1 MTKQETDQ
9 ESEGTMSRRAFL
21 RWSAVLGGALVGAG
35 AIPAAEGARKLAG
48 YKAPVWNPELK
59 IYTDDKIGLTFD
71 EVAQLAQRF
80 DKLYDAIPKQE
91 VEWSDHVLQGLAL
104 ELIPQY
110 EYEGFTPRAEWPG
123 EIQFVIYPRGQEANH
138 VLGQS
143 DCETFAVIN
152 GRLALPLSMF
162 SDDEGPHTLAHE
174 LAHVAQTGA
183 VCQYGPKD
191 QIEASAQIA
200 SLEIEAGLAL
210 QTGNP
215 LWLKSTVGELRNM
228 AMGSAYALALQ
239 DKDFDKYHELRSQL
253 SPGALSEGRFQKAL
267 RRWKDDPK
275 ELKRLL
281 ETYDL
286 KPFNR
291 IVYALMYND
300 AVIDDLAF
308 PPIVANRPYG
318 GSYIQWEIPRR
329 ERKLDDLAYLVA
341 HGEELVAD
349 LKNGNN

>member
-1 MTKQETDQ
+1 MKKEEIDQ
-9 ESEGTMSRRAFL
+9 KPEGAMSRRAFL
-21 RWSAVLGGALVGAG
+21 RLSATLGGALIGAG

-59 IYTDDKIGLTFD
+59 IYTDGKIGLNFD
-71 EVAQLAQRF
+71 EAAQLAQRF
-80 DKLYDAIPKQE
+80 DKLYDAIPKQKI
-91 VEWSDHVLQGLAL
+91 EWSDSVLRGLAL

-110 EYEGFTPRAEWPG
+110 EYEGFTPRAEWPK
-123 EIQFVIYPRGQEANH
+123 EIQFIIYPRGHEANH

-152 GRLALPLSMF
+152 GRLALPLSTF
-162 SDDEGPHTLAHE
+162 ADDEGPHTLAHE

-183 VCQYGPKD
+183 VCQYGPRD
-191 QIEASAQIA
+191 QIEVSAQIA
-200 SLEIEAGLAL
+200 SLEVEAGLAL

-215 LWLKSTVGELRNM
+215 LWMRSTLGELRNM

-239 DKDFDKYHELRSQL
+239 DKDFDKYHELRSRL
-253 SPGALSEGRFQKAL
+253 SPGALSEGRFQKGL

-281 ETYDL
+281 EIYDL

-308 PPIVANRPYG
+308 PPIVASRSYG

-329 ERKLDDLAYLVA
+329 ERRLDDLAHLVA

-349 LKNGNN
+349 FKRN